1 MKVYFLIAFLVFGFV
16 QTQKDCG
23 KANTENQNKS
33 AANKTVSSNK
43 TEKTKFNDLP
53 DGVKLT
59 DEAVNQTTN
68 EKTTVEKELQDVGAK
83 YEGGKLVDKNG
94 KEIKFYKPPVRGA
107 SQGFEEDER
116 QRKLDEKELKD
127 LKEKYTV
134 IILYVNPFEVS

>member
-1 MKVYFLIAFLVFGFV
+1 MKIYFLIVFVAFGSM

-23 KANTENQNKS
+23 KAKTENQNKS
-33 AANKTVSSNK
+33 ATNKVMNSNK
-43 TEKTKFNDLP
+43 TEKTKFDDLP

-68 EKTTVEKELQDVGAK
+68 EKTTVEKELNNVGAK
-83 YEGGKLVDKNG
+83 YESGKLVDKSG

-107 SQGFEEDER
+107 SMGFEEDER
-116 QRKLDEKELKD
+116 QRKLDEQELKD

-134 IILYVNPFEVS
+134 IILYVNRLAVS

>member
-1 MKVYFLIAFLVFGFV
+1 MKIYFLITFLVFGFM

-23 KANTENQNKS
+23 KANTENSNK
-33 AANKTVSSNK
+33 ANKTMANNK
-43 TEKTKFNDLP
+43 TEKTKFDDLP

-68 EKTTVEKELQDVGAK
+68 EKTTVEKELQNVGAK
-83 YEGGKLVDKNG
+83 YADGKLVDKNN

-107 SQGFEEDER
+107 SMGFEEDER
-116 QRKLDEKELKD
+116 QRKIDEQELKD

>member
-1 MKVYFLIAFLVFGFV
+1 MKIYFLIAFLIFGFV

-23 KANTENQNKS
+23 KTNIENK
-33 AANKTVSSNK
+33 NKTATNK
-43 TEKTKFNDLP
+43 TMPENKEKNSWDNLP

-59 DEAVNQTTN
+59 DKTVIEGTN
-68 EKTTVEKELQDVGAK
+68 ETSTVEKDLRNAGAIFVD
-83 YEGGKLVDKNG
+83 GKLFDENG

-127 LKEKYTV
+127 LKEKYAV

>member
-1 MKVYFLIAFLVFGFV
+1 MKIYFLIVFVVFGFV

-23 KANTENQNKS
+23 KANNENR
-33 AANKTVSSNK
+33 NKTAENKTMPENK
-43 TEKTKFNDLP
+43 TEKTKFENLP

-68 EKTTVEKELQDVGAK
+68 EKTTVEKELQNLGAK
-83 YEGGKLVDKNG
+83 YSGEKLVDKNG

-107 SQGFEEDER
+107 SQGFEEDEK
-116 QRKLDEKELKD
+116 QRKLDEQELKE

>member
-1 MKVYFLIAFLVFGFV
+1 MKIYFLIAFLVFGFV

-23 KANTENQNKS
+23 KANNENQNKP
-33 AANKTVSSNK
+33 AANKAMNSNK
-43 TEKTKFNDLP
+43 TEKTKFDDLP

-59 DEAVNQTTN
+59 DEAVNQATN
-68 EKTTVEKELQDVGAK
+68 EKTTVEKELNNVGAK
-83 YEGGKLVDKNG
+83 YENGKLVDSKG

-116 QRKLDEKELKD
+116 QRKLDERELMD